1 MWLEKWSK
9 VRHNFLVLENAPAVN
24 LKTRIWKRLKDSET
38 DGAYTGSM
46 TCELSIIDLYSEY
59 ILAEIFDRIWLSE
72 VINDILKILTVIW
85 MTFIMRNK
93 IKYSIFMEKVLKYI

>member
-1 MWLEKWSK
+1 
-9 VRHNFLVLENAPAVN
+9 
-24 LKTRIWKRLKDSET
+24 
-38 DGAYTGSM
+38 M